1 MKKQLVIAAFG
12 ALMTAGFVSQ
22 VGAQSKVINLGWSGA
37 ITGPTSDAGSKYGLG
52 VGDYCKW
59 ANEKQPI
66 AGYTLKCETR
76 DDNYDNSKT
85 QRNLEDFA
93 QNLKVSGF
101 LGYSTGGTLQIRSLL
116 RELQMP
122 AVTGTYHAGLL
133 EGPDGDYVFLPI
145 SSYSEQL
152 VSLVEYVKNLN
163 PSAKIAFV
171 ANPSPFGRL
180 PVEDGKKAAI
190 KLGLD
195 VVATDE
201 VGAGNLDNT
210 ALLKRYES
218 LGVTHIIHQNTYGPV
233 SNIVKDAK
241 RLGLDK
247 KITQLGAHYAGG
259 DDLINL
265 AGPAA
270 ENFLW
275 TTGFWL
281 YDEANQP
288 GMQIIREMAKLAGRP
303 ETDASSIHYT
313 AGTGGVA
320 IMVEAARRAVT
331 AKQDVTNKTIYEQ
344 LLKMNKANAY
354 ASPFSISKVDYTADD
369 HTGSRNLR
377 LFQAKK
383 GKWVVVTPSVVSKLF
398 KQIHPGR

>member
-1 MKKQLVIAAFG
+1 MKKTLVLAAFG
-12 ALMTAGFVSQ
+12 AFMMAGVVSQ
-22 VGAQSKVINLGWSGA
+22 VGAQSKVINFGWSGA
-37 ITGPTSDAGSKYGLG
+37 ITGPTSDAGSKYALG
-52 VGDYCKW
+52 VADYCKW

-85 QRNLEDFA
+85 QRNVEDYA
-93 QNLKVSGF
+93 QNVKVSGF

-116 RELQMP
+116 RELQLP

-133 EGPDGDYVFLPI
+133 DGPDGDYVFLPI

-152 VSLVEYVKNLN
+152 VSLVEYVKSLN
-163 PSAKIAFV
+163 PNAKIAFV

-180 PVEDGKKAAI
+180 PVEDGKKAAA
-190 KLGLD
+190 KLGLE
-195 VVATDE
+195 VMASDE

-247 KITQLGAHYAGG
+247 KFTQLGAHYAGG

-265 AGPAA
+265 GGPAA

-275 TTGFWL
+275 TTGYWL
-281 YDEANQP
+281 YDEDNQP
-288 GMQIIREMAKLAGRP
+288 GMKIIREMAKLAGRP
-303 ETDASSIHYT
+303 ETDASSVHYT
-313 AGTGGVA
+313 AGTAAVA
-320 IMVEAARRAVT
+320 IMVEAARRAS
-331 AKQDVTNKTIYEQ
+331 KGEVTNKTIYEQ
-344 LLKMNKANAY
+344 LLKMNKANSY